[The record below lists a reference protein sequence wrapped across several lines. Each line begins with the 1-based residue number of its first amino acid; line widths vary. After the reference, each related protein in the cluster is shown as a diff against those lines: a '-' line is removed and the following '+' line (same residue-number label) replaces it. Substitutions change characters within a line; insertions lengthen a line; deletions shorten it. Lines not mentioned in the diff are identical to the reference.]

1 MSLFSSLLVAACE
14 RKSILLFD
22 PLAGQLLTARNN
34 AHTDCVNCI
43 RFLDSRMF
51 ASCSDDTT
59 VRLWDVRSLKYNVR
73 TLHGHSNWVKNV
85 EYAPSLGLLVTSG
98 FDGSIYTWDI
108 NRYAEGVTQFDTVF
122 QMSGLMRTK
131 LTPDC
136 SKLIIATARGFL
148 MVIHNLDLEH
158 LADDFRGFKP
168 NIYRLMH
175 MNGVTTYNRFSHVFT
190 RTRNRLQFLS
200 DFPADDDA
208 EMIASLEVHP
218 QGWCVASR
226 NTSSGED
233 TEWTCVHDIQDSE
246 DMQDED
252 VIDPDRCEP
261 STSTS
266 NSVLPP
272 SGRSLEQSNS
282 KNSHMMTRHRQ
293 TDNSSGANTPS
304 VGTDTGSPGQ
314 NHCMSRTNYSAL
326 SEMGSLTH
334 NLDGH
339 RPGANSHASSTQQP
353 ICVRGSRPCL
363 THYIEEPNVGRGF
376 IKEISFNHDGRLV
389 CSPFGFGVRL
399 LAFSDACDE
408 LCDCVPARPVQLYE
422 VTSNISH
429 ASVVVTTKFSPT
441 DCLVT
446 GCLSGK
452 VDFHQPIL

>member
-1 MSLFSSLLVAACE
+1 M
-14 RKSILLFD
+14 
-22 PLAGQLLTARNN
+22 
-34 AHTDCVNCI
+34 
-43 RFLDSRMF
+43 
-51 ASCSDDTT
+51 
-59 VRLWDVRSLKYNVR
+59 
-73 TLHGHSNWVKNV
+73 
-85 EYAPSLGLLVTSG
+85 
-98 FDGSIYTWDI
+98 
-108 NRYAEGVTQFDTVF
+108 
-122 QMSGLMRTK
+122 
-131 LTPDC
+131 
-136 SKLIIATARGFL
+136 
-148 MVIHNLDLEH
+148 
-158 LADDFRGFKP
+158 
-168 NIYRLMH
+168 
-175 MNGVTTYNRFSHVFT
+175 
-190 RTRNRLQFLS
+190 LQ
-200 DFPADDDA
+200 
-208 EMIASLEVHP
+208 
-218 QGWCVASR
+218 
-226 NTSSGED
+226 
-233 TEWTCVHDIQDSE
+233 WTCVHDIQDSE

-282 KNSHMMTRHRQ
+282 INSHMMTRHRQ

-304 VGTDTGSPGQ
+304 VSTDTGSPGQ